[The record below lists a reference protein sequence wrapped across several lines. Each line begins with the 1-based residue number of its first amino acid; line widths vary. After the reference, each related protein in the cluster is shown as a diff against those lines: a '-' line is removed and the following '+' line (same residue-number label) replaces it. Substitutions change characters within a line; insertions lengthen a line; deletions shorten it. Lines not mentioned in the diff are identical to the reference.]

1 MVCSVCLI
9 LLRKILLEAVAIL
22 SFSKYSWPIGLQIVL
37 VGMHGGLGTHGMR
50 CCLILWQN
58 VLAGGS
64 WNLSCVLILK
74 NQIAN
79 CFVRLKWCA
88 LFFFSWFNTLVTAI
102 GLLSLAKYSCFIGVQ
117 IVLSAMRNV
126 HYLFYFI
133 MQILA
138 QCSWFL
144 KLFQI
149 CLIS

>member
-1 MVCSVCLI
+1 MACSVCLI

-88 LFFFSWFNTLVTAI
+88 LFFFRDSTFFLQQSDFWAW
-102 GLLSLAKYSCFIGVQ
+102 
-117 IVLSAMRNV
+117 RN
-126 HYLFYFI
+126 
-133 MQILA
+133 ILA
-138 QCSWFL
+138 SLECRLFCQPCVMCTICS
-144 KLFQI
+144 
-149 CLIS
+149 ISLCKFSLNAVGF